1 MEKNEIYRTNRFTT
15 GKGMIEEEIEIS
27 MSDGTSDGV
36 LFRPEGEGRFPGVVF
51 LTDIGGI
58 RQATRDMARRLAA
71 EGYCVLMPNVFYR
84 IGRPPLW
91 DFPRRLG
98 EERTMKRIAELSAP
112 LTPEAMERDA
122 SDYIDFLAGQ
132 DSVSEGAMGVVGHC
146 FTGAMA
152 LRAAAS
158 RPDRIAA
165 AASFHGG
172 RLFTDDGASPHLVLP
187 RVKARLYFAHAVD
200 DNSMP
205 REAIEKFDR
214 ALEAW
219 GAGGNRYES
228 EVYEGAYHG
237 WTSLDSPVYNEAQ
250 AERAFKKLT
259 ELFREMLK

>member
-1 MEKNEIYRTNRFTT
+1 
-15 GKGMIEEEIEIS
+15 MIEEEIEIS
-27 MSDGTSDGV
+27 LTTGKSDGV
-36 LFRPEGEGRFPGVVF
+36 LFRPEGEGRWPGVNF

-58 RQATRDMARRLAA
+58 RPATRDMARRLAA

-122 SDYIDFLAGQ
+122 SDYVEFLAGQ
-132 DSVSEGAMGVVGHC
+132 DSVGEGPMGVVGHC

-152 LRAAAS
+152 MRAAAA

-172 RLFTDDGASPHLVLP
+172 RLFTDDSTGPHLVLP
-187 RVKARLYFAHAVD
+187 RVKARLYFAHAVN
-200 DNSMP
+200 DNTMP
-205 REAIEKFDR
+205 AEAIEKLDR

-219 GAGGNRYES
+219 DPSGDRYES
-228 EVYEGAYHG
+228 EIYEGAYHG
-237 WTSLDSPVYNEAQ
+237 WTAPDSPVYNEAQ
-250 AERAFKKLT
+250 AERAFRKLT
-259 ELFREMLK
+259 ELLAETMK